1 MEFTQKILVCLFL
14 LTIVLRI
21 WELKIGKRN
30 KLLREKV
37 HSNLQQKEPYYF
49 LFFVLH
55 TSFLL
60 FTPLEVFIFQ
70 RPFFWILGVLS
81 VLIYFFCLV
90 LRFHILKELGT
101 SWNTEI
107 LSHPSTDTIVTTG
120 IYSKIRHPNYLVV
133 ILEFFSLSLFHSAWI
148 SLVIFSSLNLILLLK
163 HRIPFEEEILF
174 QNPKYK
180 AHFENKN
187 RFFPF

>member
-1 MEFTQKILVCLFL
+1 M
-14 LTIVLRI
+14 
-21 WELKIGKRN
+21 
-30 KLLREKV
+30 REKV

-70 RPFFWILGVLS
+70 RPFIWILGILS
-81 VLIYFFCLV
+81 VFIYFFCLV
-90 LRFHILKELGT
+90 LRFHIIKELGT

-133 ILEFFSLSLFHSAWI
+133 ILEIFSLSLFHSAWI

-163 HRIPFEEEILF
+163 HRIPLEEAVLF

-187 RFFPF
+187 RFFPL